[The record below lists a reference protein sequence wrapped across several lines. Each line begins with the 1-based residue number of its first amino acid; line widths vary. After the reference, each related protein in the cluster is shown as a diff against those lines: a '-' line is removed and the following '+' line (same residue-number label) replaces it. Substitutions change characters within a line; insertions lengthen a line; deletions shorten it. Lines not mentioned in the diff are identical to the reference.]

1 MNYSLLSIFFGS
13 RSRTDASDSR
23 TGTYLQELLI
33 SFLVFFSNFW
43 AYARPRFHDSE
54 RESNSRCKPAAV
66 ACGLPV
72 DVLRTGGG
80 GGGGHFTNS
89 SQFPFFLFFLLLL
102 LFLLKNETD
111 LSIEI
116 ARRISGFS
124 NPVYVLA
131 SC

>member
-1 MNYSLLSIFFGS
+1 MVVISQTAVSF
-13 RSRTDASDSR
+13 RS
-23 TGTYLQELLI
+23 
-33 SFLVFFSNFW
+33 F
-43 AYARPRFHDSE
+43 
-54 RESNSRCKPAAV
+54 C
-66 ACGLPV
+66 
-72 DVLRTGGG
+72 
-80 GGGGHFTNS
+80 
-89 SQFPFFLFFLLLL
+89 FFLLLL